1 MEMITFSI
9 NILNN
14 MNFRSAYI
22 ALMAS
27 QMNEHLR
34 QAVILYQMI
43 QQANDEQPEVSLS
56 VNKTVMNPDLDF
68 PNIDL
73 SFLD

>member
-1 MEMITFSI
+1 MD
-9 NILNN
+9 
-14 MNFRSAYI
+14 FRSAYV
-22 ALMAS
+22 ALMVT

-43 QQANDEQPEVSLS
+43 QQAQMVPPEVPT
-56 VNKTVMNPDLDF
+56 VTANVTVMNPDPGF
-68 PNIDL
+68 PPVDL